1 MWSKGLEDASRVFY
15 EYKDID
21 GMLKILEPLQ
31 TALMKEPEVFSLINN
46 DGGRLVMKPIS
57 STTMVACWRTL
68 GKSFREAMLLIATL
82 RLKELGSLILT
93 YMLRAVSSCGRP
105 SRS

>member
-31 TALMKEPEVFSLINN
+31 TALMKEPEVFSLIDS
-46 DGGRLVMKPIS
+46 DGVDS
-57 STTMVACWRTL
+57 
-68 GKSFREAMLLIATL
+68 
-82 RLKELGSLILT
+82 
-93 YMLRAVSSCGRP
+93 
-105 SRS
+105 